1 MLNKI
6 SINVAEAIPYR
17 NFKEKI
23 QIVLE
28 EISKGRYVEIMD
40 ELKIIY
46 SAEKWEEIWLGT
58 GKINQDTMIL

>member
-46 SAEKWEEIWLGT
+46 SAEKWEEI
-58 GKINQDTMIL
+58 